1 MGPEGSV
8 QLLRVECR
16 LHRRGQCFLRLL
28 GFNQYLTLAVPG
40 CGAPSLFV
48 FVSHTCPAVSEELG
62 CTTLWSP
69 PPVVW
74 LSSCFTGDLEVLYP
88 PAQHTLS
95 TVNPKSHRLAAL
107 CFCVQGLEP
116 LPPLTAQT
124 VLLRL
129 SCGPRVVCSTFRIRL
144 FNPSN
149 YPCER
154 VVLLLFDVSSN
165 SSSPCC
171 F

>member
-1 MGPEGSV
+1 MCV

-16 LHRRGQCFLRLL
+16 YTVEGSASSACWGLVSTSRSQC
-28 GFNQYLTLAVPG
+28 Q
-40 CGAPSLFV
+40 GA
-48 FVSHTCPAVSEELG
+48 G
-62 CTTLWSP
+62 
-69 PPVVW
+69 PPVCFPHMPSSVW
-74 LSSCFTGDLEVLYP
+74 RAGLHFTLVPSASGLVVQLLMLYRGCRSALP

-95 TVNPKSHRLAAL
+95 TVNPKSHRLAGL

-129 SCGPRVVCSTFRIRL
+129 SRGPRVVCSTFRICP